1 MCSLIKLTWLVLFD
15 GSECVKP
22 CKFAAMVSIGQKT
35 KTKKTKERQK
45 TDRKRNVLKLGDFV
59 RSNNKVFIEGGSFFL
74 RQQQTWW
81 NSWEICNVI
90 EIKKNEMLQSFLVE
104 KGWNQWFL
112 SKKSFCTRR
121 SKKEKVF
128 SEIWPQTHWQIGS
141 VKQ

>member
-1 MCSLIKLTWLVLFD
+1 MRSLIKLTWLVLFD

-22 CKFAAMVSIGQKT
+22 CKFAAVVSIGQKT
-35 KTKKTKERQK
+35 KERQK
-45 TDRKRNVLKLGDFV
+45 ADRQKNFLKLDDLV

-81 NSWEICNVI
+81 NSWKICNVI

-112 SKKSFCTRR
+112 LKKSFCTRW